1 MGSLS
6 SLMLSSIIL
15 LLLFNY
21 ISTSV
26 VNVIDFKSR
35 REEVSEIPHTSYYG
49 IRPILLTD
57 LIVVKETGTH
67 LVKQI
72 SFNATYMAE
81 GGVRATAIPHSNLII
96 AYMKRVGGNP
106 ARPTLV
112 PTVKRIPYSPN
123 NPASTGWFVKAVYND
138 LLDPLDVTL
147 ESGAWNSGETIEIV
161 VQFAL
166 ADQPYYNPTRGL
178 GYLYILLDLPTGE
191 CGVMGV
197 K

>member
-1 MGSLS
+1 
-6 SLMLSSIIL
+6 MLSSIIL

-21 ISTSV
+21 ISTFV
-26 VNVIDFKSR
+26 TVIDFESR
-35 REEVSEIPHTSYYG
+35 RVEVSEIPHTSYYG
-49 IRPILLTD
+49 IRPILLAD
-57 LIVVKETGTH
+57 LTIVKETGTH

-96 AYMKRVGGNP
+96 AYMERVGGNP
-106 ARPTLV
+106 AKPTLA

-123 NPASTGWFVKAVYND
+123 NPASTGWLVKAVYND
-138 LLDPLDVTL
+138 LIDPLDVTL
-147 ESGAWNSGETIEIV
+147 ESGAWNSRETIEIV
-161 VQFAL
+161 VRFAL
-166 ADQPYYNPTRGL
+166 ADQPYFNPTRGL